1 MVFKDLL
8 SKNMPVKREEYSNP
22 LSRLQNEMNLVFDR
36 FFDDFHLSPFQDR
49 ELTGLPKI
57 DIKETKKEV
66 LVSAEL
72 PGLEAKDLDISITD
86 DVLTLRG
93 EKKQEQKRE
102 EENYYHMECTYGAFN
117 RSIPLPSE
125 VESDN
130 VKAEFKNGI
139 LKIRLI
145 KKPEEHRKS
154 KKIEIKM
161 N

>member
-8 SKNMPVKREEYSNP
+8 TKNLPVKRDNDSHP
-22 LSRLQNEMNLVFDR
+22 LTRLQTEMNRIFDR

-49 ELTGLPKI
+49 ELTTLPKV

-86 DVLTLRG
+86 DLLILRG
-93 EKKQEQKRE
+93 EKRQENKRA
-102 EENYYHMECTYGAFN
+102 EENYYHMECTYGSFN
-117 RSIPLPSE
+117 RSIPLPAE
-125 VESDN
+125 VESEN

-139 LKIRLI
+139 LKITLT
-145 KKPEEHRKS
+145 KKPEEERKA
-154 KKIEIKM
+154 KKIEIKAQ
-161 N
+161 